1 MPELFMSVLYDRDSL
16 RKKTNPSLDVM
27 VANKQHL
34 FCYVLPSF
42 SFMTGTLFEELD
54 LTYLDSFTFKTMP
67 LLCVAAWQCKVTL
80 PPALQ
85 RKAPSAAGNFSTTPT
100 FLCLFNPFHQ
110 RRGASSPNSRMHF
123 SSCFGCKFEMCHAA
137 VWIVSSVVSCKGR
150 RSKPAGGSP
159 WLPFRNAIE
168 T

>member
-1 MPELFMSVLYDRDSL
+1 MFCYHFPSWLGHCLKSLSL
-16 RKKTNPSLDVM
+16 R
-27 VANKQHL
+27 
-34 FCYVLPSF
+34 
-42 SFMTGTLFEELD
+42 
-54 LTYLDSFTFKTMP
+54 YLDSFTFKTMP

-100 FLCLFNPFHQ
+100 FLCPFHQ
-110 RRGASSPNSRMHF
+110 RRGASSPNSRRHF

-150 RSKPAGGSP
+150 RSKPAGGIP

-168 T
+168 TWFTTGACRQDWLHKLGDIWS